1 MPRDE
6 IASTDCGTLRA
17 VRNDDG
23 TVTVLIG
30 SIGLVRVAL
39 QMAPGEFDDFIEQAF
54 YASEPEPEYAVTM
67 EDGDETVVIHMP
79 GREVCLTSQ
88 ELAEMVESL
97 IDDDGQDFDREDAHG
112 MVEHIVRELDLG
124 TKKAAAAHAVADG
137 WFDAVEGPLCDECRA
152 DAINAAMASKT
163 LH

>member
-23 TVTVLIG
+23 TVTVLIR
-30 SIGLVRVAL
+30 SIGLARFAL

-54 YASEPEPEYAVTM
+54 YASVPEPEYDVTM
-67 EDGDETVVIHMP
+67 EDGGETVVIHMP

-88 ELAEMVESL
+88 ELAEMVESV

-152 DAINAAMASKT
+152 DAINAAMASET

>member
-1 MPRDE
+1 M
-6 IASTDCGTLRA
+6 SH
-17 VRNDDG
+17 
-23 TVTVLIG
+23 
-30 SIGLVRVAL
+30 
-39 QMAPGEFDDFIEQAF
+39 GEFDDFAMQAF
-54 YASEPEPEYAVTM
+54 YASEPEPEYDVTM
-67 EDGDETVVIHMP
+67 EDAGETVVIHMP
-79 GREVCLTSQ
+79 GREVCLTLQ
-88 ELAEMVESL
+88 ELAEMVESV

-152 DAINAAMASKT
+152 DAINAAMASET